1 MAGEERQREIREQ
14 GLRPAQAQQDE
25 EARSGREAL
34 ERLEGERAS
43 EQRRSPDEETPLAEE
58 DPDRPT
64 PRR

>member
-1 MAGEERQREIREQ
+1 MAGEERQRELREQ
-14 GLRPAQAQQDE
+14 GSRPGRAQQDV
-25 EARSGREAL
+25 EARRGREAL
-34 ERLEGERAS
+34 ERLEGERAA